1 MVTRYLIDS
10 SAISQYLE
18 ARMPESGLQFMDNVF
33 AIESNLSVITQIE
46 LLTWQP
52 PETDLAEKITIYI
65 DDSTVFELT
74 PAVVAETI
82 RLRRKYRIK
91 TPDAIIAATALVNG
105 FQLITDNERDFNN
118 IKGLRV
124 INPNRL

>member
-1 MVTRYLIDS
+1 MVNRYLIDS
-10 SAISQYLE
+10 SAVSQYLE

-33 AIESNLSVITQIE
+33 ALESNISVITQIE

-52 PETDLAEKITIYI
+52 PEANLEEKITIYI

-74 PAVVAETI
+74 PAVVAQTI
-82 RLRRKYRIK
+82 QLRRKYRIK

-105 FQLITDNERDFNN
+105 FQLITDNERDFSN
-118 IKGLRV
+118 IKGS
-124 INPNRL
+124 PCD

>member
-1 MVTRYLIDS
+1 MVNRYLIDS
-10 SAISQYLE
+10 SAVSQYLE
-18 ARMPESGLQFMDNVF
+18 ARMPESGLLFMDNVF
-33 AIESNLSVITQIE
+33 AIESNISVITQIE

-52 PETDLAEKITIYI
+52 PAAELGEKITIYI

-74 PAVVAETI
+74 PSVVAETI
-82 RLRRKYRIK
+82 RLRRKHRIK

-105 FQLITDNERDFNN
+105 FQLITDNERDFSS